1 MGSLKLLTFEFYL
14 FLNCFMRF
22 NDIAHNDNA
31 ILFSLCV
38 LVLNIDQG
46 IPYNHKQCDLLVE
59 EILENLADFL
69 LGEMAA
75 GHTDIGGPV
84 TTIHIDLKVQGQ
96 GSYK

>member
-14 FLNCFMRF
+14 FLNCFMHF

-84 TTIHIDLKVQGQ
+84 TTIHIDLKVQSQ

>member
-14 FLNCFMRF
+14 FLNCFMHL

-46 IPYNHKQCDLLVE
+46 ITMRLTSGGDP
-59 EILENLADFL
+59 
-69 LGEMAA
+69 GE
-75 GHTDIGGPV
+75 
-84 TTIHIDLKVQGQ
+84 
-96 GSYK
+96 SR

>member
-1 MGSLKLLTFEFYL
+1 MH
-14 FLNCFMRF
+14 F

-31 ILFSLCV
+31 ILSLLCV

-46 IPYNHKQCDLLVE
+46 IPNNHKHCDLQVKK
-59 EILENLADFL
+59 ILENLADFL

-75 GHTDIGGPV
+75 GHTNIGGPV